1 MGCDTAGQSV
11 HESVGP
17 ILLVQIRPA
26 LVEANK
32 VAPGLIEAIDQVDAS
47 LQEFEA
53 KLDTEIAAIAAV
65 RASPLMPR

>member
-1 MGCDTAGQSV
+1 M
-11 HESVGP
+11 
-17 ILLVQIRPA
+17 LVQIRPA